1 VPASPPLGPGPLA
14 WVHLLTIGTGL
25 LGALAYLAWEVMQWR
40 SDAPDGSSWRVLAAL
55 AAVTAIGTYLWN
67 LRARL
72 RAKLTPGGSA

>member
-1 VPASPPLGPGPLA
+1 
-14 WVHLLTIGTGL
+14 
-25 LGALAYLAWEVMQWR
+25 
-40 SDAPDGSSWRVLAAL
+40 VLAAL